1 MKLENSSP
9 SLQYLGAPK
18 IWKVQKL
25 AKIYFTDK
33 SIIHVML
40 EKCVA
45 EMHMLI
51 RG

>member
-1 MKLENSSP
+1 MKLENSP
-9 SLQYLGAPK
+9 SLQHMGAHR

-40 EKCVA
+40 EKRIA